1 MLWNPQCT
9 KKAYKDIIIIT
20 NNYTGEYLFARR
32 GVINNIIY
40 YINHDIEIPKNLK
53 KIENILIE
61 KKIIIKE
68 ISPEKNA
75 LK

>member
-32 GVINNIIY
+32 GVINLNY
-40 YINHDIEIPKNLK
+40 SWQYDH
-53 KIENILIE
+53 
-61 KKIIIKE
+61 
-68 ISPEKNA
+68 A
-75 LK
+75 